1 MKKNLPYWITTAL
14 FAFALTG
21 SGLMTVTQ
29 QPPMV
34 AAYTHLGYPLYFM
47 TILGVSK
54 LVGVAILLAP
64 GLPRLKEWAYAG
76 FAINMSAAV
85 VSHLA
90 SGDPVGQAT
99 APVVLL
105 SLALSSWW
113 LRPENRKLA
122 GPAL

>member
-54 LVGVAILLAP
+54 LIGVATLLAP

-113 LRPENRKLA
+113 LRPANRKLA